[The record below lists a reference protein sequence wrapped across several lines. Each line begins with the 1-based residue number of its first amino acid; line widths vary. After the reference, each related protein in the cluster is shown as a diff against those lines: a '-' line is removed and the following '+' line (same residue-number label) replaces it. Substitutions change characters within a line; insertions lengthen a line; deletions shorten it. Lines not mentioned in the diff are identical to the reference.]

1 MAGSQAPVPEPGIVL
16 GSGARDAA
24 LLLALWLLRRS
35 VWTLLWLGV
44 IGLVLAGELEAAT
57 DLETPEITSAAD
69 IREVATSP
77 RVLLVLA
84 PVARFGSGWLG
95 LAAAYPLA
103 RRFERTAARDI
114 GRTRRH
120 PTVWSDRWY
129 LMQALRDWRWT
140 SAVRRLARSRL
151 GRAGTAVLVA
161 DITLLV
167 AGIVLFPV
175 ALVVL
180 VRALI

>member
-1 MAGSQAPVPEPGIVL
+1 MAGSQAPVPEPDVVL
-16 GSGARDAA
+16 GPGARDAA
-24 LLLALWLLRRS
+24 LLSALWLLRRS

-44 IGLVLAGELEAAT
+44 IGLVLAGELDAAT

-69 IREVATSP
+69 IREAATSP
-77 RVLLVLA
+77 RILLFLA
-84 PVARFGSGWLG
+84 PVARFGSGWLA
-95 LAAAYPLA
+95 LAVTFPFA
-103 RRFERTAARDI
+103 RRFERAAARDI

-120 PTVWSDRWY
+120 PVAWSDRWF
-129 LMQALRDWRWT
+129 LMQALRSWRWT

-151 GRAGTAVLVA
+151 GRAGTAILVA

-175 ALVVL
+175 AFVVL
-180 VRALI
+180 VRALS